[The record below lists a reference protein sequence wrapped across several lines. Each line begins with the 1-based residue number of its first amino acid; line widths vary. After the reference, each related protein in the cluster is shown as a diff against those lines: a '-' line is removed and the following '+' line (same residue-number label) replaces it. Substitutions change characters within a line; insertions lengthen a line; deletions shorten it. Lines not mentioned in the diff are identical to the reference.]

1 MTTEVYQINQ
11 YLTPNVPEGNYTLQ
25 YFVYIPFWEN
35 YTKIDVVEEKPIE
48 ILGTLKLE
56 SYRIEGT
63 LRVFE
68 VIKIFLNITCNETK
82 EYLQGLTGF
91 VNIST
96 KDYITQISLN
106 DLGNGTYTV
115 VFIPQ
120 KAGEHHLEVIRSID
134 NTTIDTFELNIKT
147 IPTTPIE
154 FFSQYGSM
162 IVGGISIAMISTY
175 LIIRYYLSSKIS
187 KRYLIKLRKKRT
199 KKKK

>member
-1 MTTEVYQINQ
+1 
-11 YLTPNVPEGNYTLQ
+11 
-25 YFVYIPFWEN
+25 
-35 YTKIDVVEEKPIE
+35 
-48 ILGTLKLE
+48 LE

-68 VIKIFLNITCNETK
+68 VIKIFLNITCHETK
-82 EYLQGLTGF
+82 EYLRGLTGF

-134 NTTIDTFELNIKT
+134 NTTIDAFELNIKAL
-147 IPTTPIE
+147 PTTPIE